1 MPNFSIALTGLQADT
16 TALNT
21 IGNNLANLNTTAFKG
36 QTTSFEDLFY
46 QNIGTTGSGNTL
58 QVGVGTRVSGT
69 ASDFSQGSLTTTKTD
84 TDMALSGNGFFLVQS
99 GNNQSLTRAGDF
111 QLSASGALITSD
123 GKSVMGYGASNG
135 AVNLNGGVVPIELP
149 VASTEGAKATQNL
162 SMTTSLDSTAVVG
175 SQFSSEATL
184 YDSLGESHLATVTY
198 TKQSATTWGYQVG
211 LPAGDQ
217 TGTPTNN
224 IGTLTFDSAGALISP
239 QGNVTG
245 VTFPGMTDGS
255 SNLSFNLDLYDS
267 SGNPIVTQTAGA
279 SNTSATS
286 QDGFSSGAYQSF
298 SVDGK
303 GVVSAKFSNGHAMV
317 VGEVAVALVTNPDG
331 LTLAGGNDYS
341 VTNASGAVTIGTGG
355 VGGRGTIEG
364 AALEQSNV
372 DISSE
377 FSTLIVAQRAFEAN
391 SKTVTTF
398 DEVTQ
403 EAIGMIH

>member
-69 ASDFSQGSLTTTKTD
+69 ASDFSQGSLTTTSTD

-99 GNNQSLTRAGDF
+99 GNDQSLTRAGDF
-111 QLSASGALITSD
+111 QLSSGGALITSD
-123 GKSVMGYGASNG
+123 GQNVMGYGASGG
-135 AVNLNGGVVPIELP
+135 AVNLNGGVVPITLP
-149 VASTEGAKATQNL
+149 VTTTEGAQATQNL
-162 SMTTSLDSTAVVG
+162 SMTTSLDSSSPTG
-175 SQFSSEATL
+175 TQFSSEATL
-184 YDSLGESHLATVTY
+184 YDSLGESQLATVTY
-198 TKQSATTWGYQVG
+198 TKQSATTWGYQVS
-211 LPAGDQ
+211 LPAGAE
-217 TGTPTNN
+217 TGTPVNN
-224 IGTLTFDSAGALISP
+224 TGTLTFNSAGALVSP
-239 QGNVTG
+239 TGNVTG
-245 VTFPGMTDGS
+245 VTFPGMSDGAT
-255 SNLSFNLDLYDS
+255 NLSFNFNLYDA
-267 SGNPIVTQTAGA
+267 SGNPLVTQTSGA

-286 QDGFSSGAYQSF
+286 QDGFSSGAYQGF
-298 SVDGK
+298 SVDGS
-303 GVVSAKFSNGHAMV
+303 GVVSASFSNGHTEI
-317 VGEVAVALVTNPDG
+317 VGQVAVALVSNPDG

-341 VTNASGAVTIGTGG
+341 VTNASGAVTVGTGG

-364 AALEQSNV
+364 EALESSNV
-372 DISSE
+372 DISAE
-377 FSTLIVAQRAFEAN
+377 FSDLIVAQRAFEAN